1 MYTKILLPVD
11 GSPLSS
17 EAIPHAAALAKLSG
31 GEIVLL
37 QVVDSE
43 AQMIS
48 QASGVTIEPLP
59 AGQITVEIAREAV
72 EAQRRSAQ
80 GNLEDARR
88 RLEAEGVKSV
98 SLEIRQGSAGDVIV
112 DTVEDLGCDVVVL
125 ATHGRSGLKRALL
138 GSVADHVAR
147 HTPSAS
153 VLLVRPAE
161 ARKR

>member
-1 MYTKILLPVD
+1 MYTKILLPLD
-11 GSPLSS
+11 GSDLSR

-31 GEIVLL
+31 ASVVLL

-72 EAQRRSAQ
+72 AAQRRSAEA
-80 GNLEDARR
+80 NLDAAKQ
-88 RLEAEGVKSV
+88 RLAEEGVTSV
-98 SLEIRQGSAGDVIV
+98 TGEIREGSAGDVIV
-112 DTVEDLGCDVVVL
+112 DAVKDLGCDVVVI

-153 VLLVRPAE
+153 VLLVRPEA
-161 ARKR
+161 ARK